1 MQTNTKV
8 PVCHFKNEPS
18 LARVIF
24 LKNHSVLVGTL
35 FKLQIKYESFLFL
48 SSSIQ
53 EHCRYEYLDFHEEN
67 ATFYW
72 LLHERFKINATLC
85 WKDEWRHFGSMN
97 SSPNFRLWCVTFL
110 PIFFTRGTYI
120 FNTPLALT
128 VCLVSLL
135 LLLFSLFKFVWFQYF
150 YSYSKLWHT
159 DFVLNKKPQDKIT
172 QK

>member
-1 MQTNTKV
+1 MFFCKQTRK
-8 PVCHFKNEPS
+8 S
-18 LARVIF
+18 LFVILKMSHHLPGWFF

-85 WKDEWRHFGSMN
+85 WKDEWRHWVNEFVSKLSALMRHIFTNIFYTGNLYIQYTACSHCLFG
-97 SSPNFRLWCVTFL
+97 FVVVTFVF
-110 PIFFTRGTYI
+110 II
-120 FNTPLALT
+120 
-128 VCLVSLL
+128 
-135 LLLFSLFKFVWFQYF
+135 
-150 YSYSKLWHT
+150 
-159 DFVLNKKPQDKIT
+159 
-172 QK
+172 